1 MPDIFAKLISK
12 KYRPGKYS
20 PKNPLTHKEHLWR
33 IFVVRFDAPKRR
45 FLNVQFVKNK
55 QLHCEQLLNI
65 DEV

>member
-12 KYRPGKYS
+12 KYRPGKYN

-33 IFVVRFDAPKRR
+33 IFVIRFDAPKRR

-55 QLHCEQLLNI
+55 H
-65 DEV
+65 